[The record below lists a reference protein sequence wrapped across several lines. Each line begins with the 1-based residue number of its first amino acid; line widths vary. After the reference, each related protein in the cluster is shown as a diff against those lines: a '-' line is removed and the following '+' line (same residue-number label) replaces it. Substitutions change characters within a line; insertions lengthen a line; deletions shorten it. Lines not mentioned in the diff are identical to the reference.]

1 MDGLAGLVLAL
12 AVLLEAD
19 LPVHVQSVK
28 RRSSLHEGPEVSS
41 GRRERKDGSEREKHS
56 TGETNSPVEEIS
68 VVRHKDV
75 RPGFLNVIE
84 PALN

>member
-1 MDGLAGLVLAL
+1 MDGLGGLVLAL

-41 GRRERKDGSEREKHS
+41 GRRER
-56 TGETNSPVEEIS
+56 
-68 VVRHKDV
+68 
-75 RPGFLNVIE
+75 
-84 PALN
+84 